1 MRAETQPYR
10 REIRWSEED
19 QCYIGRCP
27 DLFLGGCHGED
38 PESVEAELGQII
50 EEAIADYRKAGKP
63 LPEPSLRS
71 ARMTSAVAARRRTGL
86 NQKGFARAIG
96 VGVGTLRNWE
106 QGRITPKGTAS
117 TLLRIIE
124 KHPEVLR
131 EIL

>member
-1 MRAETQPYR
+1 MNMDVEQYR
-10 REIRWSEED
+10 REVSWSEED

-27 DLFLGGCHGED
+27 DLFLGGCHGDDREAV
-38 PESVEAELGQII
+38 ESELREII
-50 EEAIADYRKAGKP
+50 EEVVEDYRKTGKP
-63 LPEPSLRS
+63 LPEPSIRA
-71 ARMTSAVAARRRTGL
+71 ARMGSAVEARRRTGL
-86 NQKGFARAIG
+86 NQRGFARAIG

-131 EIL
+131 EI

>member
-1 MRAETQPYR
+1 MRPEAKHYR
-10 REIRWSEED
+10 REVTWSEED

-38 PESVEAELGQII
+38 PEAVEAQLKAII
-50 EEAIADYRKAGKP
+50 AEVVADYIKSGKA
-63 LPEPSLRS
+63 LPEPSLRA
-71 ARMTSAVAARRRTGL
+71 ARMGSAVAARRRTGL

-96 VGVGTLRNWE
+96 VGVGTVRNWE

-124 KHPEVLR
+124 RHPEVLR
-131 EIL
+131 EV

>member
-1 MRAETQPYR
+1 MRAEAQQYR

-19 QCYIGRCP
+19 RCYIGRCP

-38 PESVEAELGQII
+38 PESVETNLKEII
-50 EEAIADYRKAGKP
+50 DEVVEDYLASGKP
-63 LPEPSLRS
+63 LPEPSCRA
-71 ARMTSAVAARRRTGL
+71 ARMGSAMEARRRTGL

-96 VGVGTLRNWE
+96 VGVGTVRNWE
-106 QGRITPKGTAS
+106 QGRISPKGTAS

-131 EIL
+131 EIK

>member
-1 MRAETQPYR
+1 MRPEAHHYR
-10 REIRWSEED
+10 CEVIWSEED

-27 DLFLGGCHGED
+27 DLFLGGCHGDD
-38 PESVEAELGQII
+38 PEAVEAELGQII
-50 EEAIADYRKAGKP
+50 EEVIADYRKTGKP
-63 LPEPSLRS
+63 LPEPSCRA

-96 VGVGTLRNWE
+96 VGVGTVRNWE

-131 EIL
+131 DQ

>member
-1 MRAETQPYR
+1 MKANAGQYR
-10 REIRWSEED
+10 REVNWSEED

-27 DLFLGGCHGED
+27 ELFLGGCHGD
-38 PESVEAELGQII
+38 APEAVEADLGAII
-50 EEAIADYRKAGKP
+50 EEVVDDYLKAGKP
-63 LPEPSLRS
+63 LPEPSFRT
-71 ARMTSAVAARRRTGL
+71 ARMSSAVEARRRTGL

-131 EIL
+131 EIR